1 MKKIIPVSL
10 LAIWVA
16 CPAFTENFPNDGYM
30 LENKT
35 YDNAA
40 TYDNM
45 GVYEDYVDAIAEYD
59 DCPANSYCDSS
70 GQHSCPSGYPNSAV
84 GSSADT
90 NCYKACAVSAIAHAT
105 AVSGNDYY
113 GNGADTCG
121 ATACEDG
128 YHTESGVPDL
138 LTIIGNSVA
147 SDYIFKDHDDWRDMQ
162 WNIISPESYGLT
174 DDYAFLVDFGN
185 KGVIRGHA
193 RCSTMGDYNR
203 QVAYA
208 NTPEDVE
215 TANNVTDE
223 TGSLQARNCWCRL
236 ESYTPNGGST
246 QSFTAPWVFVD
257 GQWEDGGDC
266 MTTCESECGGYLARF
281 WNGSDNPATVL
292 GQTALLM
299 SVPSSGAVCAANTI
313 TINWSDVDGEDNPYA
328 TSVTYDGDITTP
340 VKAATKPGKTFVGW
354 KFAPVTPVLIGTCSS
369 NQDCRNSGMGN
380 MCENGI
386 CRWQDL

>member
-16 CPAFTENFPNDGYM
+16 CPAFAENFPNDGYM

-105 AVSGNDYY
+105 EVSGNDYY

-128 YHTESGVPDL
+128 YHTESGVPNL
-138 LTIIGNSVA
+138 LEIIGGTVA
-147 SDYIFKDHDDWRDMQ
+147 SNYLYRDSTGSIIKYTPTQSGDPYDY
-162 WNIISPESYGLT
+162 NPSETYGISGT
-174 DDYAFLVDFGN
+174 HAFAVNFGN
-185 KGVIRGHA
+185 KGVIIGHGL
-193 RCSTMGDYNR
+193 CSTMGDYNR

-208 NTPEDVE
+208 NTPENVE

-223 TGSLQARNCWCRL
+223 TGSLQAKNCWCRL

-266 MTTCESECGGYLARF
+266 EGACGSECASFLA
-281 WNGSDNPATVL
+281 NYDYQSNVLL

-299 SVPSSGAVCAANTI
+299 SVPSSGAACVANTI
-313 TINWSDVDGEDNPYA
+313 TINWSDVDDDGDA
-328 TSVTYDGDITTP
+328 TTMSTDVLYDGDITTP
-340 VKAATKPGKTFVGW
+340 VKAATYPGKTFIGW
-354 KFAPVTPVLIGTCSS
+354 RFVAPEEEG
-369 NQDCRNSGMGN
+369 GG
-380 MCENGI
+380 
-386 CRWQDL
+386 W

>member
-16 CPAFTENFPNDGYM
+16 CPAFAENFPNDGYM

-40 TYDNM
+40 TYENM

-147 SDYIFKDHDDWRDMQ
+147 SDYIFKMYDDFYDSD
-162 WNIISPESYGLT
+162 NNVAEETYGLT
-174 DDYAFLVDFGN
+174 GIYPFAVDFGS
-185 KGVIRGHA
+185 KGLIKGHGVCTTFSKEYEPYSA
-193 RCSTMGDYNR
+193 S
-203 QVAYA
+203 
-208 NTPEDVE
+208 TPEEVATE
-215 TANNVTDE
+215 SSLTDE
-223 TGSLQARNCWCRL
+223 SGNMSARNCWCRL
-236 ESYTPNGGST
+236 ESYTPTGDAT
-246 QSFTAPWVFVD
+246 QTFTAPFVYIN
-257 GQWEDGGDC
+257 GSYEDGGDC
-266 MTTCESECGGYLARF
+266 MHMCSYHCAHFLA
-281 WNGSDNPATVL
+281 NDYNEDVSL

-354 KFAPVTPVLIGTCSS
+354 KFAPPV
-369 NQDCRNSGMGN
+369 
-380 MCENGI
+380 EF
-386 CRWQDL
+386 